1 MNART
6 STVVL
11 VPGPLGGLL
20 LYGRAAPGPLRFVAD
35 ITHPEQLCTSLLRF
49 RKPCVIVLCGT
60 RHADKLLGPTLTH
73 GDLHIVPIDWLASI
87 PPGDVL
93 ARATLAA
100 RLATAHRR
108 QPIIRIYANEDDPP
122 F

>member
-6 STVVL
+6 ATVVL

-20 LYGRAAPGPLRFVAD
+20 LYGRIAPGPLRFVAN
-35 ITHPEQLCTSLLRF
+35 ITHPELLCTSLLRF

-60 RHADKLLGPTLTH
+60 RHADKLIGPALTH
-73 GDLHIVPIDWLASI
+73 DDLHIVPTDWLASI
-87 PPGDVL
+87 PAGDVL

-108 QPIIRIYANEDDPP
+108 HPIIRIYANDHAPP